1 MKFKQA
7 LALMLS
13 VLMLLALLA
22 GCGDQTAQNAA
33 PSEEAQP
40 ADEAVP
46 EETPPP
52 AADEYT
58 LQREDGTRQL
68 TLYWNHPSGNYDK
81 CDVWVW
87 FPGADGHGERFHEC
101 PYGAKIV
108 LNVPQDVSEVGF
120 IVRRDCSDPGGSS
133 WGEATK
139 DYDEDRFAVL
149 TGDETVIYLKSGDK
163 MQYVSEDGGKTLT
176 PIRLFPMAGILSPT
190 EIQYFIS
197 PAKRIP

>member
-22 GCGDQTAQNAA
+22 GCGEQPAQNAA
-33 PSEEAQP
+33 PTEEAQP
-40 ADEAVP
+40 AAEARP
-46 EETPPP
+46 AEAAAP

-58 LQREDGTRQL
+58 LPREDGTRQL
-68 TLYWNHPSGNYDK
+68 TLYWNQASGKYDN

-163 MQYVSEDGGKTLT
+163 MAQQTG
-176 PIRLFPMAGILSPT
+176 PHPR
-190 EIQYFIS
+190 
-197 PAKRIP
+197 KRGFFLLRS